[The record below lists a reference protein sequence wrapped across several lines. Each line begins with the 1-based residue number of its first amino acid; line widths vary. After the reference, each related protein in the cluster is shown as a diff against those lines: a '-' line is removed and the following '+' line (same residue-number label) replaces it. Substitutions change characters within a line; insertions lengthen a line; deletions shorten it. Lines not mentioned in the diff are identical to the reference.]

1 MRSRSITGFT
11 ATATA
16 CSSNKHFMAFLQAL
30 RNFFVPAAARRITVV
45 EPAAQTDYCVAP
57 LTPNHLNEVLYLNF
71 RCFEDGEN
79 YNKHTFSYLLSQ
91 PNALCFQI
99 ATAENE
105 MAGFLCVLVGDNRI
119 AHITTIGVAPEH
131 RRRGLAERML
141 AELDRALIER
151 GITSIVLE
159 VRVGNTAAQSLYRTC
174 GFLITQQIS
183 QYYNDGEDGYL
194 MVKALADEMGPNDIS
209 RLYEPA

>member
-1 MRSRSITGFT
+1 MQ
-11 ATATA
+11 
-16 CSSNKHFMAFLQAL
+16 L
-30 RNFFVPAAARRITVV
+30 
-45 EPAAQTDYCVAP
+45 
-57 LTPNHLNEVLYLNF
+57 
-71 RCFEDGEN
+71 
-79 YNKHTFSYLLSQ
+79 
-91 PNALCFQI
+91 LCFQI

-141 AELDRALIER
+141 AELDRSLIER

-194 MVKALADEMGPNDIS
+194 MVKALADEMEPNDIS